1 MKRISTEAYCA
12 SKLFVQFIRYSF
24 QYFGG
29 LLSLIYVCVFFCWK
43 ISFRSGKSEI
53 KKQFRERD
61 KLQTN
66 NKKNCFIEIDST
78 RKQRSTINCGFH
90 TMTIYFTIYTIKQ
103 LSQSDLFKLS
113 EWVERDGGDERKR
126 GRLYICLGQC
136 ACRNFRH
143 CEWVNRWIVF
153 EIRIHTQNIWAK
165 VRMRT
170 KKNGTNRHYLNYAVL
185 CSVWTHSIFLVM
197 PFSLW
202 VRSLIAIFDDVAL
215 QNETR
220 KWKWCATIRVNTMA
234 RSVLSLSSLLT
245 QFLFRVRG
253 MLWAPCVDVYV
264 FSVFVC
270 MCNSS
275 VVVAGRFV
283 CVYVFVCITI

>member
-143 CEWVNRWIVF
+143 CEWWIG
-153 EIRIHTQNIWAK
+153 E
-165 VRMRT
+165 
-170 KKNGTNRHYLNYAVL
+170 
-185 CSVWTHSIFLVM
+185 
-197 PFSLW
+197 
-202 VRSLIAIFDDVAL
+202 
-215 QNETR
+215 
-220 KWKWCATIRVNTMA
+220 
-234 RSVLSLSSLLT
+234 
-245 QFLFRVRG
+245 
-253 MLWAPCVDVYV
+253 
-264 FSVFVC
+264 
-270 MCNSS
+270 
-275 VVVAGRFV
+275 
-283 CVYVFVCITI
+283 